1 MAFSSPLVSLWS
13 GKEDKMNNRQ
23 RVAEDVEISAKLA
36 AEKGVVG
43 QDVMTNGILSVI
55 AIELAGLNDELHA
68 LNLKIDK
75 LTKEVGKRK

>member
-1 MAFSSPLVSLWS
+1 MAFSSPLVSLWN

-23 RVAEDVEISAKLA
+23 RVAEDIEISVKLA
-36 AEKGVVG
+36 AAKGGVG
-43 QDVMTNGILSVI
+43 QGVMTSGILSAI
-55 AIELAGLNDELHA
+55 AIEVAGLNDELHA